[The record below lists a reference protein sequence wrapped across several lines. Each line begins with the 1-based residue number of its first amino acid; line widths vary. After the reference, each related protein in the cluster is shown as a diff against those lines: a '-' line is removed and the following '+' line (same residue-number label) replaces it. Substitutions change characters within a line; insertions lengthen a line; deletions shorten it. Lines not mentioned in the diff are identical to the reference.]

1 MRTSYLTRRIAE
13 SRARPAGARGL
24 RQHANPLALRFYD
37 PPVPPV
43 WGSFATLDAPL
54 HLDIGCGEG
63 TMLVD
68 LARLHP
74 GRNHLGIDIRE
85 GALSRAREQLRADP
99 VVSQQRNCH
108 FALANLELSHHLW
121 LPYPGVLD
129 IVTIFHPDPLLKT
142 SQRAKRRLVSPAFAL
157 ALAAYSTPGR
167 TRLHVQSD
175 VESIFEDITTTL
187 QNPATEQLFL
197 RDVPDPILGP
207 FEPLRSMREARVLA
221 RHNTTTASGTRQL
234 GPLPITPS
242 PGFSNAG
249 LSQAEALAAPPRI
262 WRASY
267 LRTLASVGG
276 PPPPPLHPLSRVRLS

>member
-1 MRTSYLTRRIAE
+1 
-13 SRARPAGARGL
+13 
-24 RQHANPLALRFYD
+24 
-37 PPVPPV
+37 
-43 WGSFATLDAPL
+43 
-54 HLDIGCGEG
+54 
-63 TMLVD
+63 MLVD